1 MDIKVVGWRG
11 ALRTIFKNRP
21 QGRFLIFWYNLLM
34 KQIDLATG
42 GWHDYEL
49 LDSGE
54 NKKLERYGKFVII
67 RPETQAIWKPLRPEL
82 WKKADAEFRFEG
94 SKGSWRG
101 KNAPEP
107 WNISWNGSVQFSL
120 RLTSFKHT
128 GVFPEQAPNW
138 GWVEERVKNLKKT
151 ALASTVP
158 AAQPPKVL
166 NLFGYTGIAS
176 IAAAL
181 SGAQVTHCDAS
192 KQSNT
197 WARDNATLSN
207 VPENGIRYITDDAL
221 KFVEREVRR
230 GAAYDG
236 IILDPPAFGR
246 GANGEVWHIED
257 DITILLNALRKLLAR
272 KPGAFLLLN
281 GYAAGYAPQSFL
293 QSAESSFP
301 EAKTGANGE
310 FGELRIEERDSGRC
324 VPAGIYVRFI
334 L

>member
-1 MDIKVVGWRG
+1 
-11 ALRTIFKNRP
+11 
-21 QGRFLIFWYNLLM
+21 M
-34 KQIDLATG
+34 KHTDLVPG
-42 GWHDYEL
+42 GWTDYEL
-49 LDSGE
+49 LDSGD
-54 NKKLERYGKFVII
+54 NKKLERYGGFTII

-101 KNAPEP
+101 KNAPQP
-107 WNISWNGSVQFSL
+107 WNISWKGGVRFSL

-138 GWVEERVKNLKKT
+138 EWIGERVDRIKR
-151 ALASTVP
+151 STG
-158 AAQPPKVL
+158 QPPKVL

-181 SGAQVTHCDAS
+181 AGAHVTHCDAS

-197 WARDNATLSN
+197 WARDNAALSDVAPN
-207 VPENGIRYITDDAL
+207 GGIRYITDDAF
-221 KFVEREVRR
+221 KFVQRELRR

-246 GANGEVWHIED
+246 GANGEVWRIEEN
-257 DITILLNALRKLLAR
+257 ILPLLDALRKLLTR
-272 KPGAFLLLN
+272 KPGSFFLLN
-281 GYAAGYAPQSFL
+281 GYAAGYAPQSFV
-293 QSAESSFP
+293 QAVESSFGLI
-301 EAKTGANGE
+301 EDGE
-310 FGELRIEERDSGRC
+310 FGELRINENGSTRVIPS
-324 VPAGIYVRFI
+324 GIYLRFI